1 MALLPP
7 QFSPSLKP
15 NPARRKRLPAL
26 LLCAVVLCA
35 ALPAQAKQFVHYV
48 TSAEPGTIVI
58 DTPRRRLFFV
68 LGDDRAIEYPV
79 GVPKRGWGW
88 SGSAAVNGKYVRP
101 DWVPPP
107 EVLDEQ
113 PLLPRFVRGGAPN
126 NPMGARA
133 ITLDRSE
140 VAIHG
145 STRRMRATIGGAA
158 SHGCIRMYNEDV
170 IDLYNRVHVG
180 TPVLMLP

>member
-1 MALLPP
+1 M
-7 QFSPSLKP
+7 
-15 NPARRKRLPAL
+15 RKRLI
-26 LLCAVVLCA
+26 A
-35 ALPAQAKQFVHYV
+35 ALFFAAPLCGAHPAQAKQFVRYE
-48 TSAEPGTIVI
+48 TGAEPGTVVI
-58 DTPRRRLFFV
+58 DTARRRLFFV
-68 LGDDRAIEYPV
+68 LGDGRAIEYPV

-88 SGSAAVNGKYVRP
+88 SGSASVNGKYVRP

-107 EVLDEQ
+107 EVLEEE
-113 PLLPRFVRGGAPN
+113 PFLPRHVRGGAPN

-170 IDLYNRVHVG
+170 VDLYNRVHVG